1 MKKYSS
7 ITRVNSRHILTKRK
21 KVFFIVGVVLLVFG
35 FLFPRLLSVVSAI
48 VLYPVQSISSW
59 YHYSSQTL
67 PQYLR
72 GRTALIEE
80 IETLNQHIANETGTD
95 LTIRRLQ
102 QENNEL
108 RAAVHFGTTTDRV
121 VAGVLAEPT
130 SLSYDL
136 LQIDKGSRDG
146 ILLGAPVFVGVDT
159 VIGVVSHV
167 ATSYAFVELITT
179 PGFAATAFILGPN
192 VFAPL
197 EGVGGGIARVRLPQG
212 IPLLEGNLVILPS
225 TESGV
230 YGEVVAV
237 ENLPTQPE
245 QFGYVAPPIPLQ
257 SLLYVSVAKDIP
269 SKKTVPEIE
278 TDTEDW
284 IKEYFVVPTADLLEL
299 QASTTDP
306 LASTTLT
313 TEE

>member
-1 MKKYSS
+1 M
-7 ITRVNSRHILTKRK
+7 NSRHISTRRK
-21 KVFFIVGVVLLVFG
+21 KALVIAGVVLLVFG
-35 FLFPRLLSVVSAI
+35 FLFPRILSVVSA
-48 VLYPVQSISSW
+48 VVMYPVQSISSW

-72 GRTALIEE
+72 SRTALVEE
-80 IETLNQHIANETGTD
+80 IDTLHRRIANETGTD

-102 QENNEL
+102 EENNEL

-136 LQIDKGSRDG
+136 LQIDKGARDG

-167 ATSYAFVELITT
+167 ANSYAFVELITT

-212 IPLLEGNLVILPS
+212 ISLSEGNLVILPS

-230 YGEVVAV
+230 YGEVVSI

-269 SKKTVPEIE
+269 SKKNLEEIKIE
-278 TDTEDW
+278 TQNW
-284 IKEYFVVPTADLLEL
+284 IKDYFSVSTDELLTL
-299 QASTTDP
+299 QASATPVVASSTD
-306 LASTTLT
+306 SI
-313 TEE
+313 EE